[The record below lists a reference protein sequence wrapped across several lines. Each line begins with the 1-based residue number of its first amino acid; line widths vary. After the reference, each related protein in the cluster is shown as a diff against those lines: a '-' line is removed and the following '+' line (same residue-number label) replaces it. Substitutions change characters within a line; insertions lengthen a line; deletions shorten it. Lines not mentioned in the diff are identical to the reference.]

1 MAMHYEALA
10 IRRKKLDS
18 MHPDVAQSL
27 NNIGELL
34 RERVMVF
41 CHDQLDSAS
50 EV

>member
-10 IRRKKLDS
+10 IRRKNLDS

-27 NNIGELL
+27 SNIAELL
-34 RERVMVF
+34 RERLTVF
-41 CHDQLDSAS
+41 CHDQRVSAS